1 MEAAVHVLATQ
12 AGLDVH
18 MTFTKTASLRR
29 EYARLAA
36 LAARHGLARLTV
48 ERDTLLQA
56 RPPSL
61 DFDGVSVV
69 PPPAGFVQAVAE
81 AEQEMI
87 RCVVAAAGK
96 ARRIA
101 DLFCGIGTFALP
113 LARFARVLAID
124 SREDAVGALGA
135 AARHVQGRKPIEA
148 RVRDLFRT
156 PLGFKELEGFDA
168 VVLDPP
174 AQGAKAQ
181 VEQIA
186 RSRVPCVIYVS
197 CDPGTLA
204 RDARILLDAG
214 YCLESI
220 TPIDQFLYSA
230 HLEAVAVFR
239 R

>member
-1 MEAAVHVLATQ
+1 
-12 AGLDVH
+12 
-18 MTFTKTASLRR
+18 
-29 EYARLAA
+29 
-36 LAARHGLARLTV
+36 
-48 ERDTLLQA
+48 
-56 RPPSL
+56 
-61 DFDGVSVV
+61 
-69 PPPAGFVQAVAE
+69 
-81 AEQEMI
+81 
-87 RCVVAAAGK
+87 
-96 ARRIA
+96 
-101 DLFCGIGTFALP
+101 
-113 LARFARVLAID
+113 
-124 SREDAVGALGA
+124 
-135 AARHVQGRKPIEA
+135 
-148 RVRDLFRT
+148 VRDLFRT

-214 YCLESI
+214 NSLESI